1 MQSGLQIIH
10 DICVKTI
17 LNKIFLAINY
27 QLVKKERKKT
37 PTILTLKFECFPIHP
52 YKALR
57 LNEVNIAL
65 KCP

>member
-1 MQSGLQIIH
+1 ML
-10 DICVKTI
+10 
-17 LNKIFLAINY
+17 LAIHY
-27 QLVKKERKKT
+27 QLVKKKKKKKEN
-37 PTILTLKFECFPIHP
+37 PTILTLKFERFPIHP